1 MPKRRPKIS
10 CKKTTDT
17 VASKKKM
24 TEKLNIED
32 TDEIIEAE
40 AERLLLLFEKPFKKR
55 KKI

>member
-1 MPKRRPKIS
+1 
-10 CKKTTDT
+10 
-17 VASKKKM
+17 M

-55 KKI
+55 KKFKRGTS

>member
-17 VASKKKM
+17 VASKKM